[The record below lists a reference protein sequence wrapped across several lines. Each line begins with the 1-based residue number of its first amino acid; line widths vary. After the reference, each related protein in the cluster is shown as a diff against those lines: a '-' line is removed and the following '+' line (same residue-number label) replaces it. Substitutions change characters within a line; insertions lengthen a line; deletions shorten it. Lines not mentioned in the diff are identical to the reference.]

1 MRENKEAQN
10 IKHLER
16 DFKRLLD
23 TAQEDKAITFSIP
36 TLKSLNYR
44 DLVEKSKEMDGL
56 SETVKR

>member
-1 MRENKEAQN
+1 M
-10 IKHLER
+10 KHLER

-56 SETVKR
+56 LETVKR